1 MDFVS
6 VVGALIP
13 VASLIAF
20 GWVLRRLRL
29 LSDPDFW
36 SGAEKL
42 AYFVLLPVL
51 LFRNI
56 SAVDISHI
64 DIGRLAAALVLPII
78 GITIILFALNRVLAS
93 DQPSFTSVVQGAIRF
108 NTYIGLSLSATL
120 FGPEGAALAAIVG
133 AVLVPLVNVLS
144 SIAFELFLVDKRSWL
159 ALGRSVILNPL
170 VLGCAA
176 GAAWNVLPVTTPE
189 VVAGMIDPL
198 AAAALPIGLLCVGA
212 GIRRFSVR
220 EHAVAFVSATVI
232 KLLIVPAVTVVSLL
246 AFDVRGEAAVVGLI
260 FQSIATASSAYVMA
274 RQLGGNAT
282 LMAALIA
289 GQTVISMLTLPIVLT
304 AGAQLLL

>member
-1 MDFVS
+1 MDFLS
-6 VVGALIP
+6 IVGALIP
-13 VASLIAF
+13 VAGLIAF

-29 LSDPDFW
+29 LADADFW
-36 SGAEKL
+36 TGAEKL

-56 SAVDISHI
+56 SSVDISHV
-64 DIGRLAAALVLPII
+64 DIGRLAAALVLPTVV
-78 GITIILFALNRVLAS
+78 ITIVLFALHRVLAA
-93 DQPSFTSVVQGAIRF
+93 DAPSFTSVLQGAIRF

-133 AVLVPLVNVLS
+133 AVLVPVVNVLS
-144 SIAFELFLVDKRSWL
+144 SIAFEVFLVDKRSWL
-159 ALGRSVILNPL
+159 ALGRSVIVNPL

-176 GAAWNVLPVTTPE
+176 GAAWNLLPVTTPE
-189 VVAGMIDPL
+189 VVAGIIDPL

-212 GIRRFSVR
+212 GIRQVSVR
-220 EHAVAFVSATVI
+220 AHAFAFLTSSVV
-232 KLLIVPAVTVVSLL
+232 KLLILPAATVVSML
-246 AFDVRGEAAVVGLI
+246 AFGIRGEAAVVGLI

-274 RQLGGNAT
+274 RQLGGNAA

-289 GQTVISMLTLPIVLT
+289 GQTIISMFTLPIVLSL
-304 AGAQLLL
+304 GAQLLL